1 MSSYCLEF
9 DYLLELGQAVQPQEG
24 KYSMLNNTIDVIQHL
39 SHEDCK
45 TILSILSKLA
55 RITYDLIVLYQS
67 KQYQG
72 KHIIKKQ
79 NKIAYKLIFDFIDLI
94 IRLVG

>member
-1 MSSYCLEF
+1 MNEYIT
-9 DYLLELGQAVQPQEG
+9 
-24 KYSMLNNTIDVIQHL
+24 NIIQHF
-39 SHEDCK
+39 SREDCK
-45 TILSILSKLA
+45 TILLILSKLA
-55 RITYDLIVLYQS
+55 RITYGLIVLYQS

-94 IRLVG
+94 IGLVG

>member
-1 MSSYCLEF
+1 
-9 DYLLELGQAVQPQEG
+9 
-24 KYSMLNNTIDVIQHL
+24 MLKNTIDIIKHL

-45 TILSILSKLA
+45 TILLILSKLA
-55 RITYDLIVLYQS
+55 RITYDFIVLYQS

-79 NKIAYKLIFDFIDLI
+79 TKIDYKLIFGFIDLI
-94 IRLVG
+94 IGLVG

>member
-1 MSSYCLEF
+1 
-9 DYLLELGQAVQPQEG
+9 
-24 KYSMLNNTIDVIQHL
+24 MLDNTIDIIKHL

-45 TILSILSKLA
+45 TILLILSKLA

-72 KHIIKKQ
+72 KHIINKVKD
-79 NKIAYKLIFDFIDLI
+79 KIAYKLIFDFIDLI

>member
-9 DYLLELGQAVQPQEG
+9 DYLLELRQAEI
-24 KYSMLNNTIDVIQHL
+24 KNKRNKRMNEYITNIIQHF
-39 SHEDCK
+39 SREDCK
-45 TILSILSKLA
+45 TILLILSKLA
-55 RITYDLIVLYQS
+55 RITYGLIVLYQS

>member
-1 MSSYCLEF
+1 
-9 DYLLELGQAVQPQEG
+9 
-24 KYSMLNNTIDVIQHL
+24 MLDNTIDIIKHF
-39 SHEDCK
+39 SREDWK

-79 NKIAYKLIFDFIDLI
+79 TKIDYKLIFDFIDLI

>member
-1 MSSYCLEF
+1 
-9 DYLLELGQAVQPQEG
+9 
-24 KYSMLNNTIDVIQHL
+24 MLKNTIDIIKHL

-45 TILSILSKLA
+45 TILLILSKLA
-55 RITYDLIVLYQS
+55 RITYDFIVLYQS

-79 NKIAYKLIFDFIDLI
+79 TKIAYKLIFGFIDLI
-94 IRLVG
+94 IGLVG

>member
-1 MSSYCLEF
+1 MKE
-9 DYLLELGQAVQPQEG
+9 
-24 KYSMLNNTIDVIQHL
+24 NTINIIKNL
-39 SHEDCK
+39 SREDWR

-72 KHIIKKQ
+72 KHTIKKQ
-79 NKIAYKLIFDFIDLI
+79 TKIDYKLIFDFIDLI
-94 IRLVG
+94 IGLVG

>member
-1 MSSYCLEF
+1 MKE
-9 DYLLELGQAVQPQEG
+9 
-24 KYSMLNNTIDVIQHL
+24 NTINIIKNL
-39 SHEDCK
+39 SREDWR

-79 NKIAYKLIFDFIDLI
+79 TKIDYKLIFDFIDLI
-94 IRLVG
+94 IGLVG